1 MSKLTEAHL
10 RKIIRN
16 EINEGFMDLFNRGPN
31 PKPTT
36 TLVRSIPSKPKTLTP
51 EVLPSVSSKEQ
62 ALKLAKEIRGTCAFF
77 GDPGTEVPNH
87 VLNDIED
94 KIMDIIDFIE
104 KQK

>member
-1 MSKLTEAHL
+1 MSKLTETQL

-16 EINEGFMDLFNRGPN
+16 EINEGFMDLFNRE
-31 PKPTT
+31 PKPTK
-36 TLVRSIPSKPKTLTP
+36 LVRSVPSKTKALTP

-94 KIMDIIDFIE
+94 KIMDIIAYIE

>member
-1 MSKLTEAHL
+1 MSKLTEAQL

-16 EINEGFMDLFNRGPN
+16 QINEGFMDLFKSE
-31 PKPTT
+31 PKPTK
-36 TLVRSIPSKPKTLTP
+36 LVRSIPSKPRTLTP
-51 EVLPSVSSKEQ
+51 EVLPSVSSKEE

-94 KIMDIIDFIE
+94 KIMDIIAYIE

>member
-16 EINEGFMDLFNRGPN
+16 EINEGFMDLFNRE
-31 PKPTT
+31 PKPTK
-36 TLVRSIPSKPKTLTP
+36 LVRSIPSKPKALTP

-62 ALKLAKEIRGTCAFF
+62 VLKLAKEIKSSCAFF
-77 GDPGTEVPNH
+77 GDPGTEVPNY

-94 KIMDIIDFIE
+94 KIMDIIDYIE

>member
-1 MSKLTEAHL
+1 MSKLTEAQL

-16 EINEGFMDLFNRGPN
+16 EINEGFMDLFNRQ
-31 PKPTT
+31 PTPT
-36 TLVRSIPSKPKTLTP
+36 KLVRSIPSKPKALTP
-51 EVLPSVSSKEQ
+51 EVLPSVSSKEEV
-62 ALKLAKEIRGTCAFF
+62 LKLAKEIRGTCAFF

-94 KIMDIIDFIE
+94 KIMDIIDYIE

>member
-16 EINEGFMDLFNRGPN
+16 EINEGFMDLFNRE
-31 PKPTT
+31 PKPTK
-36 TLVRSIPSKPKTLTP
+36 LVRSVPSKPKALTP

-62 ALKLAKEIRGTCAFF
+62 VLKLAKEIKSSCAFF

-94 KIMDIIDFIE
+94 KIMDIIDYIE